1 MNNSTKLAWKS
12 MNKFEKI
19 MLIISNL
26 LAIVYLVIL
35 ILNKFQTSEWSSLL
49 WAVVLLLLSTI
60 YYRKNRKIFII
71 ILVTALL
78 LLVLSVLSLCL
89 I

>member
-1 MNNSTKLAWKS
+1 MNSYTKLAWKS

-26 LAIVYLVIL
+26 LAIAYLVIL

-60 YYRKNRKIFII
+60 YYRKNRKIFIV
-71 ILVTALL
+71 ILVTSLL
-78 LLVLSVLSLCL
+78 LFILSIVSLCL
-89 I
+89 L